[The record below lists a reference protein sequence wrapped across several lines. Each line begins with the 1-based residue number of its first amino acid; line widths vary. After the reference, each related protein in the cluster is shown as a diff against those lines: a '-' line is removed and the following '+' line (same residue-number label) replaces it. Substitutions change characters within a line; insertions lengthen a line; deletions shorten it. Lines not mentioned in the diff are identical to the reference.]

1 MHSAQSATVFYNP
14 AMPAYVVRIQPKR
27 VDETPV
33 GHLIDYS
40 DRPDWNFE
48 VFEAADNWREVL
60 AGMNVTVGVH
70 QCQFEVEELQPN
82 SFAIVCKTHP
92 KKENG

>member
-1 MHSAQSATVFYNP
+1 
-14 AMPAYVVRIQPKR
+14 MPAYVVRIQAKR
-27 VDETPV
+27 VDGTPS
-33 GHLIDYS
+33 GHLVDYS

-48 VFEAADNWREVL
+48 VFDAAERWREVL
-60 AGMNVTVGVH
+60 AGMNVTVGAH

-92 KKENG
+92 ERVTL